1 MTDPRAGMYAS
12 GGAHAQETSAARQV
26 AGQSAEAAGQAAG
39 EVAGTAKDQA
49 QRVAAEAA
57 SQARTV
63 AAEVR
68 DRVGEQART
77 QHDKLVTTIRETADH
92 LDEMR
97 GDRQDSPAAT
107 VVARVADSGRQFA
120 DYLDRNGPEGV
131 LREVSD
137 FARRRPGAFLASA
150 LAAGF
155 VVGRLGKGVMKADD
169 TAGKPAGDSFVSRA
183 EDTPAYGTTATTG
196 TYGTTE
202 AYGTTGYTPADA
214 YDIGATTADTA
225 VYGSTYASTG
235 TGTPVVADEGYRT
248 DLPGGTR

>member
-12 GGAHAQETSAARQV
+12 GGAHAQEPSAARQV
-26 AGQSAEAAGQAAG
+26 AGQSAEAAGQAAS

-57 SQARTV
+57 SQARSV

-77 QHDKLVTTIRETADH
+77 QNDKLVTTIRETADH

-97 GDRQDSPAAT
+97 GERQDTPAAT
-107 VVARVADSGRQFA
+107 VVARVADGGRQLA

-137 FARRRPGAFLASA
+137 FARRRPGAFLATA

-169 TAGKPAGDSFVSRA
+169 TAGKPADDTYTSQAGAA
-183 EDTPAYGTTATTG
+183 ED
-196 TYGTTE
+196 
-202 AYGTTGYTPADA
+202 YGTTGYTTPADA
-214 YDIGATTADTA
+214 YDIGATTATTA
-225 VYGSTYASTG
+225 VYGSTYAATG
-235 TGTPVVADEGYRT
+235 TGTPVVADQGYPT